1 MFLGIATTDALSVQ
15 QESPVIGNVTAAR
28 FYRPELDVLRLVAF
42 MSVFTVHALS
52 VSPGTIPFQPI
63 VAAVGAYGLCLF
75 FLLSSYL
82 ITELLSREE
91 SKTGTVHVKAF
102 YLRRILRIWPLY
114 FGFLL
119 FAKILGHFYPFFGL
133 GTARLLSFLFLAGNW
148 YIAKFGSSWTPAEI
162 LWSISVEE
170 QFYLVWPLVARF
182 GGKRAVGVF
191 SAILLPVAWI
201 SLYWHRGGY
210 QPAPMGLEFDGTI
223 WCNSLVQFQFFALGA
238 LFSILMKGR
247 VPGWNAF
254 TRCAV
259 FFSGFALWFTA
270 SWLFRAGHYGEHLPG
285 NILIFGYSLIAAGC
299 VLLLS
304 SMLGA
309 SPDRFPQ
316 FLIYLGK
323 ISYGLYV
330 FHWICIESIYV
341 LPNALAGRIP
351 VTYNS
356 ILIFALKYAIALAA
370 TVLIAA
376 CSYRFFEAPFLKIK
390 KRFTFVAVR
399 AI

>member
-1 MFLGIATTDALSVQ
+1 LATATTDTLSFHADPPAN
-15 QESPVIGNVTAAR
+15 EKAAAAR

-42 MSVFTVHALS
+42 LAVFNVHALS

-75 FLLSSYL
+75 FFLSSYL
-82 ITELLSREE
+82 ITELLCREE
-91 SKTGTVHVKAF
+91 TATGTVHVKAF
-102 YLRRILRIWPLY
+102 YLRRVLRIWPLY

-119 FAKILGHFYPFFGL
+119 FAKFLGHVYPYFGL
-133 GTARLLSFLFLAGNW
+133 ETPRLLSFLFLAGNW

-170 QFYLVWPLVARF
+170 QFYLLWPLVAKF
-182 GGKRAVGVF
+182 GGRRAVGVL

-201 SLYWHRGGY
+201 SLYWHKGY

-223 WCNSLVQFQFFALGA
+223 WCNSLVQFQYFALGA
-238 LFSILMKGR
+238 LTSILMKGK

-254 TRCAV
+254 TRCVV
-259 FFSGFALWFTA
+259 FASGFAMWFAA
-270 SWLFRAGHYGEHLPG
+270 SWLFRVGHYRDRLPG
-285 NILIFGYSLIAAGC
+285 SILLAGYSLIAAGC
-299 VLLLS
+299 VLLLL

-309 SPDRFPQ
+309 RPDRFPQ

-330 FHWICIESIYV
+330 FHWLCLEAIYV
-341 LPNALAGRIP
+341 LPNTLAGRFP

-356 ILIFALKYAIALAA
+356 IPLFAAKYGIALAA

-376 CSYRFFEAPFLKIK
+376 CSYRFFEGPFLEIK
-390 KRFTFVAVR
+390 KRFTFVTAR
-399 AI
+399 AT

>member
-1 MFLGIATTDALSVQ
+1 LGIATTDTVLVHV
-15 QESPVIGNVTAAR
+15 EPPVIEKANGAR

-52 VSPGTIPFQPI
+52 LSPGTMPQQPI

-82 ITELLSREE
+82 ITELLCREE
-91 SKTGTVHVKAF
+91 SKTGTVHIKAF
-102 YLRRILRIWPLY
+102 YLRRVLRIWPLY

-119 FAKILGHFYPFFGL
+119 FAKIFGHFYPFFGL

-170 QFYLVWPLVARF
+170 QFYLVWPLVAKF
-182 GGKRAVGVF
+182 GGKRAVGIF
-191 SAILLPVAWI
+191 SAILLPAAWI
-201 SLYWHRGGY
+201 SLYWHHGY

-238 LFSILMKGR
+238 LVSILMKGR
-247 VPGWNAF
+247 VPSWNALV
-254 TRCAV
+254 RCAV
-259 FFSGFALWFTA
+259 FFSGFGLWFAA
-270 SWLFRAGHYGEHLPG
+270 SWLFRVGHYRDRLPG
-285 NILIFGYSLIAAGC
+285 SILLAGYTLIAAGC
-299 VLLLS
+299 VLLLLS
-304 SMLGA
+304 LLGA
-309 SPDRFPQ
+309 RPDRFPQ

-330 FHWICIESIYV
+330 FHWLSLEVIYV
-341 LPNALAGRIP
+341 LPNVLAGRFP
-351 VTYNS
+351 ATFNS
-356 ILIFALKYAIALAA
+356 IPLFALKYAIALAA
-370 TVLIAA
+370 TVLIASG
-376 CSYRFFEAPFLKIK
+376 SYRFFEGPFLEIK
-390 KRFTFVAVR
+390 KQFTFVSAR

>member
-1 MFLGIATTDALSVQ
+1 VAIVTTDTLSAQ
-15 QESPVIGNVTAAR
+15 PKPPVIGRVGGAR
-28 FYRPELDVLRLVAF
+28 FYRPELDVLRFVAF
-42 MSVFTVHALS
+42 MSVFTIHALS
-52 VSPGTIPFQPI
+52 LSPGTIPMQPL

-102 YLRRILRIWPLY
+102 YVRRILRIWPLY

-119 FAKILGHFYPFFGL
+119 FAKILGHVYPFFGL
-133 GTARLLSFLFLAGNW
+133 ENSRLLSFLFLAGNW

-170 QFYLVWPLVARF
+170 QFYLVWPLIAKF

-201 SLYWHRGGY
+201 TLYWHHGF
-210 QPAPMGLEFDGTI
+210 QPAAMGLEFDGTI

-247 VPGWNAF
+247 VPSWSAL
-254 TRCAV
+254 TRCAI
-259 FFSGFALWFTA
+259 FLSGFALWFAA
-270 SWLFRAGHYGEHLPG
+270 SWLFRARNYGDRLPG
-285 NILIFGYSLIAAGC
+285 SVSLAGYSLIAAGC
-299 VLLLS
+299 LALLV

-309 SPDRFPQ
+309 RPDRFPQ

-330 FHWICIESIYV
+330 FHWICLEIIYV
-341 LPNALAGRIP
+341 MPNALAGRFP
-351 VTYNS
+351 VTSNS
-356 ILIFALKYAIALAA
+356 IPLFALKYAIALAA
-370 TVLIAA
+370 TVLISA
-376 CSYRFFEAPFLKIK
+376 CSYRFFERPFLEIK
-390 KRFTFVAVR
+390 KRFAFVAV
-399 AI
+399 